1 MEYNSRADLLVALA
15 TFMALAKDHE
25 EKLNDANDEIQ
36 SLRRENEGLK
46 EEVKTYLLRAKEL
59 YAAR

>member
-1 MEYNSRADLLVALA
+1 MEYNSRADMLL
-15 TFMALAKDHE
+15 ALAKGLE
-25 EKLNDANDEIQ
+25 EKLNDANDGIQ

-46 EEVKTYLLRAKEL
+46 EEVKTYLLRVKEL